1 VGSLT
6 RGRGEYDAGPQV
18 GGLGRNRTADTRI
31 FSPLLYQLSYQ
42 AEAGKPQFKH
52 GDGAMVNAG
61 AGDGHPGAKARV
73 RYTGRGTRQGERM
86 VSRPVPPPGKLPK
99 DYDRLPVPQ
108 PQATSVRKRDPK
120 MLAIIDPGKCFGRG
134 CEYCVAVC
142 PVPDCITLTPDP
154 AATTLHVLTVNLD
167 TCIGCMA
174 CEKWCPD
181 DYDAIRMVP
190 FATVIKDREA
200 YETAT
205 FSAEL
210 PEKKIGG

>member
-1 VGSLT
+1 MP
-6 RGRGEYDAGPQV
+6 A
-18 GGLGRNRTADTRI
+18 
-31 FSPLLYQLSYQ
+31 
-42 AEAGKPQFKH
+42 
-52 GDGAMVNAG
+52 
-61 AGDGHPGAKARV
+61 
-73 RYTGRGTRQGERM
+73 
-86 VSRPVPPPGKLPK
+86 PPAGKLPK

-108 PQATSVRKRDPK
+108 PQATSERKKDPK

-142 PVPDCITLTPDP
+142 PVPDCITLAPDP
-154 AATTLHVLTVNLD
+154 QASELQVLSVNYD

-190 FATVIKDREA
+190 FANVVKDREA

-205 FSAEL
+205 FHVVL
-210 PEKKIGG
+210 PVKKIGG

>member
-1 VGSLT
+1 M
-6 RGRGEYDAGPQV
+6 A
-18 GGLGRNRTADTRI
+18 
-31 FSPLLYQLSYQ
+31 
-42 AEAGKPQFKH
+42 
-52 GDGAMVNAG
+52 
-61 AGDGHPGAKARV
+61 
-73 RYTGRGTRQGERM
+73 
-86 VSRPVPPPGKLPK
+86 SRPVPPPGKLPK
-99 DYDRLPVPQ
+99 DYDKLPVPQ

-142 PVPDCITLTPDP
+142 PVPDCITLHPDP
-154 AATTLHVLTVNLD
+154 AAGAGTLHVLSVNLD

-190 FATVIKDREA
+190 FATVIKDRVA